1 MHQTVYIHAQKR
13 ALCPAEPLEEALLSL
28 RPLQQFGSVV
38 YHTATFAVSQEVKDI
53 TIHFFFFCHTAPT
66 STKINVVK
74 WVCFATGSI
83 NSQQKDENHLRRFH
97 FLRTWKTLVDKQRE
111 NQRRQTRQRGGDRR
125 RKGDR
130 VREFWW
136 NGPAAAAAVSLTAS
150 RQHIHHA
157 PTMLRERNHNLQ

>member
-1 MHQTVYIHAQKR
+1 MPCG
-13 ALCPAEPLEEALLSL
+13 ALGRGILSL

-38 YHTATFAVSQEVKDI
+38 YHTATFTVSPEVKDI
-53 TIHFFFFCHTAPT
+53 TIPSFFFCRTAPT

-83 NSQQKDENHLRRFH
+83 NSQHKDENRLRRFH

-111 NQRRQTRQRGGDRR
+111 NQRRQTRQRGGDSR

-130 VREFWW
+130 EREFWW
-136 NGPAAAAAVSLTAS
+136 NGLAAAAAVSLTAS
-150 RQHIHHA
+150 RQHIHQA

>member
-1 MHQTVYIHAQKR
+1 MHQLVHILVHKH
-13 ALCPAEPLEEALLSL
+13 ALCPVEPWEEVLWSL

-38 YHTATFAVSQEVKDI
+38 YHTATFGVSQEVKDI
-53 TIHFFFFCHTAPT
+53 TILSFFRHTAPT

-74 WVCFATGSI
+74 WVCLAPASI

-150 RQHIHHA
+150 RQHIHQA